1 MIKSGNKP
9 TMDKILR
16 IITDD
21 TINYKGNVKGLSYV
35 KRHGLKM
42 THPHYCEYGNGNL
55 LIDDFFKLENIETD
69 WLEIQK
75 KIGINQKLPNL
86 NKSNSYGEKDFNIFN
101 RNQLDKINE
110 YFYKDFEAFKYD
122 MI

>member
-1 MIKSGNKP
+1 MMIKSGNKP

-21 TINYKGNVKGLSYV
+21 TINHRGNVKGLSYI

-42 THPHYCEYGNGNL
+42 THPHYCVYGNGNL

-69 WLEIQK
+69 WVEIQK
-75 KIGINQKLPNL
+75 KIGIKQKLPNL
-86 NKSNSYGEKDFNIFN
+86 NKSNSYGE
-101 RNQLDKINE
+101 
-110 YFYKDFEAFKYD
+110 
-122 MI
+122 